1 MKRIWIP
8 VIGISLLALTLAA
21 IGCET
26 SLPAGN
32 VPQINGGNFTLSQQ
46 NTGIWVTG
54 EGKVTVTPD
63 VAIVNLGAEAQAK
76 TVEMARKQ
84 AEEAMT
90 AVMTELDSYG
100 IAEEDIKTQQ
110 FSIYPVRQW
119 YEDREILIG
128 YRVVNMVNVKIREI
142 DDAGNII
149 DAVAAAGGDYIR
161 INSISFTVDDPTEYY
176 EEVRELAMEDAE
188 SKAEQLADLSGVSLG
203 KPTYI
208 NEGSIY
214 SPVTRDVY
222 YAEDEVLAP
231 GATTPISP
239 GETDIRLTVQV
250 VYSIQ

>member
-21 IGCET
+21 VGCET
-26 SLPAGN
+26 SLPAGST
-32 VPQINGGNFTLSQQ
+32 PQINGGNFILSQQ

-76 TVEMARKQ
+76 TVELARKQ

-90 AVMTELDSYG
+90 AVMAELDSFG
-100 IAEEDIKTQQ
+100 VADEDIQTQQ
-110 FSIYPVRQW
+110 FSIYPVRRW
-119 YEDREILIG
+119 FEDREVLLG

-142 DDAGNII
+142 DSAGSII

-161 INSISFTVDDPTEYY
+161 INSINFTVDDPTEYH

-203 KPTYI
+203 RPTYI
-208 NEGSIY
+208 NESTIY
-214 SPVTRDVY
+214 WPVTRDIY
-222 YAEDEVLAP
+222 YAEGGVPAP